1 MICWEVTVLKLLCY
15 TQPQEGETENAEE
28 VLQWNKQTR
37 WLSYGVL
44 PRNDLNIFLAYL
56 FPVSLN

>member
-1 MICWEVTVLKLLCY
+1 MTCWEVCAEVTVVR
-15 TQPQEGETENAEE
+15 TTTGGRNWNAEE

-37 WLSYGVL
+37 WLYYGVL